1 MPYSYSTHFSEQ
13 ISYKILFISS
23 YGLKDMNLAS
33 FAQNLKFLEN
43 REYAETILTEKQL
56 AKEDDNRTGAADEW
70 DRPNRKQSQMVRVLP
85 LIEFEP

>member
-1 MPYSYSTHFSEQ
+1 
-13 ISYKILFISS
+13 
-23 YGLKDMNLAS
+23 MNLAS

-70 DRPNRKQSQMVRVLP
+70 DRSNRKQSKKVRVLP
-85 LIEFEP
+85 LIEFEPELSRKGTKEPTSQAMTRI